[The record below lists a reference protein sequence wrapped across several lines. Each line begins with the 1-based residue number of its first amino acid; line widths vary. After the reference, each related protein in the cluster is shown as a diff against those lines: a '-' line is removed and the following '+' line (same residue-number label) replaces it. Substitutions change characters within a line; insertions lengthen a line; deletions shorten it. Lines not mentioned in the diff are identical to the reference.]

1 MSLEGTV
8 CIVTGSA
15 RGIGR
20 AINMRLGTEGASV
33 VYADLNLEQAE
44 QAAAEARSKGVKA
57 IAVGTD
63 VTKREQVRS
72 LIARTVSEF
81 GKLDV
86 MFNNAGINRIQHFL
100 EVTEDNWERIL
111 RVNGLGVLLG
121 MQESAKQM
129 IAQGSGGKIINAASI
144 AGRQGFPD
152 IAPYCA
158 SKFSVI
164 ALTQAGAR
172 ALAEHKITVN
182 AYAPGVVDTPLWEQL
197 DQEYI
202 DLGDTTEPGEAMR
215 NFSADILLG
224 RVAQPDDIAKLAVF
238 LASPESDYIT
248 GQTIN
253 VEGGM
258 ILS

>member
-1 MSLEGTV
+1 MRLEGRV
-8 CIVTGSA
+8 CVITGGA
-15 RGIGR
+15 RGIGK
-20 AINMRLGTEGASV
+20 AIGQRLGGEGAKV
-33 VYADLNLEQAE
+33 VIGDLNAEQAE
-44 QAAAEARSKGVKA
+44 EAASEARDMDIEA
-57 IAVGTD
+57 IAVGVD
-63 VTKREQVRS
+63 VTKRDQVRA
-72 LIARTVSEF
+72 LVERTVAEF

-86 MFNNAGINRIQHFL
+86 FFNNAGVNRIQHFL
-100 EVTEDNWERIL
+100 DVTEDNWDFIM
-111 RVNGLGVLLG
+111 RVNGLGVLIC
-121 MQESAKQM
+121 MQEAAKQM
-129 IAQGSGGKIINAASI
+129 IAQGTGGKIINSSSI

-182 AYAPGVVDTPLWEQL
+182 AFAPGVVDTPLWEQL
-197 DQEYI
+197 DSEYI
-202 DLGDTTEPGEAMR
+202 ELGDTSEPGEAMR

-224 RVAQPDDIAKLAVF
+224 RVAEPDDVAKLAAF
-238 LASPESDYIT
+238 LASEDADYIT
-248 GQTIN
+248 GQTYN